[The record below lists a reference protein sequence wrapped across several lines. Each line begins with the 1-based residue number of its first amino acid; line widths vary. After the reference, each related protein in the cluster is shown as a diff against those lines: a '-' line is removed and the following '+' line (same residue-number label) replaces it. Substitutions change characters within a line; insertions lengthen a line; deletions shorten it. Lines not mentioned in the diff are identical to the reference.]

1 MDDRKADDIALFE
14 TDGFSMWPFL
24 KPSRRII
31 VKKVDPESLKLG
43 DLVLYRDGE
52 HMICHRF
59 LRRIN
64 RVGAGMIYTQADAAC
79 LSQPAEISEEA
90 LAGKVIAVMK
100 GRAIISLE
108 GPFKRCVNMLIMLI
122 APILCV
128 IFNTYRSLRRKR

>member
-1 MDDRKADDIALFE
+1 MGDHPNDISLFE

-43 DLVLYRDGE
+43 DLVVYRDGG

-59 LRRIN
+59 IRRIISA
-64 RVGAGMIYTQADAAC
+64 GAGTMYTQADAAC

-90 LAGKVIAVMK
+90 LAGKVIAVMNGK
-100 GRAIISLE
+100 AVLSLE
-108 GPFKRCVNMLIMLI
+108 GPLRRCVNILIVLVS
-122 APILCV
+122 PILCA
-128 IFNTYRSLRRKR
+128 IFNAYRSLRRKR